1 MLTGDD
7 TVYPVPTREQLAAYV
22 GTYTSDEIETTL
34 RVELDGLHLV
44 IRRRPDTA
52 IVLDPAGKNTFRCSL
67 GTIRFIG
74 NELSLHESRVW
85 DLRFQRR

>member
-1 MLTGDD
+1 M
-7 TVYPVPTREQLAAYV
+7 YPLLTREQLSSYTGV
-22 GTYTSDEIETTL
+22 YTSDEIETTL

-44 IRRRPDTA
+44 LRQRPNST
-52 IVLDPAGKNTFRCSL
+52 IILTPAGKDSFTSSL